1 MQSRP
6 MTRKITPAKNS
17 SLAGAH
23 AAALAAAR
31 KAGGDENQS
40 NWESR
45 LEAEM
50 TRRAKPVKK
59 PAAR

>member
-1 MQSRP
+1 

-40 NWESR
+40 HWESR